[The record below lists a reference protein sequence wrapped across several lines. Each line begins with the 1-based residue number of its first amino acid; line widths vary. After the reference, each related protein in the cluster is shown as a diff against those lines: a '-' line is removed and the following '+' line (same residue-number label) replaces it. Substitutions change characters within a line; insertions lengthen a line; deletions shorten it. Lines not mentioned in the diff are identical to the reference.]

1 MYLIKLPITAKWYAS
16 YLYKYLLPGWNQ
28 TFWQRKK
35 QLAIKKEVGHMSLRA
50 SKPTVPYLEAKIHLT
65 PFSPFKN
72 LLKVK
77 YT

>member
-1 MYLIKLPITAKWYAS
+1 
-16 YLYKYLLPGWNQ
+16 
-28 TFWQRKK
+28 
-35 QLAIKKEVGHMSLRA
+35 MSLRA